1 MHLQPTPMS
10 AAKSKRNATR
20 VMIVDDHPMT
30 RDGLVHLIDREP
42 DLVVEWQAEDAAQ
55 ALKIAVDAEPDLAL
69 VDITLP
75 DKGGIDLIKD
85 LKAVR
90 PAMKV
95 LVISMHDEEL
105 YAERALRAG
114 ARGYITKQEGGAKL
128 KQAIRQVLAGQIYVS
143 AETSARIVEIF
154 SGHQSASENSPVA
167 QLSDR
172 EFDVFQLIGEGLSTQ
187 EIGDRLHISAK
198 TVEVHRVNI
207 KTKLELGT
215 AAELIAYAARW
226 SASQKGGSGPARR

>member
-1 MHLQPTPMS
+1 MS
-10 AAKSKRNATR
+10 AATFRCKPSR

-30 RDGLVHLIDREP
+30 RDGLLHLINREP
-42 DLVVEWQAEDAAQ
+42 DIVVAWEAENAEQ
-55 ALKIAVDAEPDLAL
+55 ALEIAVAEQPDLAL

-75 DKGGIDLIKD
+75 DKSGIDLIKD

-90 PAMKV
+90 PDLKI
-95 LVISMHDEEL
+95 LVISMHDESL

-128 KQAIRQVLAGQIYVS
+128 MQAIRQVLDGRIYVS
-143 AETSARIVEIF
+143 ERTSARIVEIF
-154 SGHQSASENSPVA
+154 SGQSTGGTQSPVA

-172 EFDVFQLIGEGLSTQ
+172 EFEIFQLIGEGLSAS

-198 TVEVHRVNI
+198 TVEAHRVNI
-207 KTKLELGT
+207 KTKLKLGT
-215 AAELIAYAARW
+215 AAELISYAARW
-226 SASQKGGSGPARR
+226 SASKQAGSDPARD

>member
-1 MHLQPTPMS
+1 MS
-10 AAKSKRNATR
+10 TTSSKATR

-30 RDGLVHLIDREP
+30 RDGLMHLINREP
-42 DLVVEWQAEDAAQ
+42 DLEVAWEAENAAQ
-55 ALKIAVDAEPDLAL
+55 ALEIAVAEQPDLAL

-75 DKGGIDLIKD
+75 DKSGIDLIKD

-90 PAMKV
+90 PELKV
-95 LVISMHDEEL
+95 LVISMHEESL

-128 KQAIRQVLAGQIYVS
+128 IQAIRQVLGGQIYVS
-143 AETSARIVEIF
+143 ERTSARIVEIF
-154 SGHQSASENSPVA
+154 SGQSAGGTQSLMA

-172 EFDVFQLIGEGLSTQ
+172 EFEIFQLIGEGLSAS

-198 TVEVHRVNI
+198 TVEAHRVNI
-207 KTKLELGT
+207 KTKLKVGT
-215 AAELIAYAARW
+215 AAELISYAARW
-226 SASQKGGSGPARR
+226 SASKQAGSDPARR

>member
-1 MHLQPTPMS
+1 MS
-10 AAKSKRNATR
+10 AVKPKRKARR
-20 VMIVDDHPMT
+20 VLIVEDHPMT

-42 DLVVEWQAEDAAQ
+42 DLVVAWQAENAAQ
-55 ALKIAVDAEPDLAL
+55 ALQAAVAEQPDLAL

-90 PAMKV
+90 PEMPV
-95 LVISMHDEEL
+95 LVVSMHDESL

-114 ARGYITKQEGGAKL
+114 ARGYISKQEGGAKL
-128 KQAIRQVLAGQIYVS
+128 MQAIRQVLGGQIYVS
-143 AETSARIVEIF
+143 EKTSARIVEIF
-154 SGHQSASENSPVA
+154 SGQPAGSAQSPIA

-172 EFDVFQLIGEGLSTQ
+172 EFEVFQLIGQGLSTQ
-187 EIGDRLHISAK
+187 EIGERMHISAK
-198 TVEVHRVNI
+198 TVEAHRLNI
-207 KTKLELGT
+207 KGKLRLGT

-226 SASQKGGSGPARR
+226 TTSQTGGGGSGSH

>member
-1 MHLQPTPMS
+1 MS
-10 AAKSKRNATR
+10 TTSSKATR

-30 RDGLVHLIDREP
+30 RDGLVHLINREP
-42 DLVVEWQAEDAAQ
+42 DLEVAWEAENAAQ
-55 ALKIAVDAEPDLAL
+55 ALEIAAAEQPDLAL

-85 LKAVR
+85 LKALR
-90 PAMKV
+90 PEMKV
-95 LVISMHDEEL
+95 LVISMHDESL

-128 KQAIRQVLAGQIYVS
+128 MQAIRQVLGGQIYVS
-143 AETSARIVEIF
+143 ERTSARIVEIF
-154 SGHQSASENSPVA
+154 SRQSAGGTQSPVA

-172 EFDVFQLIGEGLSTQ
+172 EFEIFQLIGEGLSAS

-198 TVEVHRVNI
+198 TVEAHRVNI
-207 KTKLELGT
+207 KTKLKVGT
-215 AAELIAYAARW
+215 AAELISYAARW
-226 SASQKGGSGPARR
+226 SASKQASSDSARR

>member
-1 MHLQPTPMS
+1 MS
-10 AAKSKRNATR
+10 TTSSKATR

-30 RDGLVHLIDREP
+30 RDGLVHLINREP
-42 DLVVEWQAEDAAQ
+42 DLEVAWEAENAAQ
-55 ALKIAVDAEPDLAL
+55 ALEIAAAEQPDLAL

-85 LKAVR
+85 LKALR
-90 PAMKV
+90 PEMKV
-95 LVISMHDEEL
+95 LVISMHDESL

-128 KQAIRQVLAGQIYVS
+128 MQAIRQVLGGQIYVS
-143 AETSARIVEIF
+143 ERTSARIVEIF
-154 SGHQSASENSPVA
+154 SGQSAGGTQSPVA

-172 EFDVFQLIGEGLSTQ
+172 EFEIFQLIGEGLSAS

-198 TVEVHRVNI
+198 TVEAHRVNI
-207 KTKLELGT
+207 KTKLKVGT
-215 AAELIAYAARW
+215 AAELISYAARW
-226 SASQKGGSGPARR
+226 SASKQAGSDPARR